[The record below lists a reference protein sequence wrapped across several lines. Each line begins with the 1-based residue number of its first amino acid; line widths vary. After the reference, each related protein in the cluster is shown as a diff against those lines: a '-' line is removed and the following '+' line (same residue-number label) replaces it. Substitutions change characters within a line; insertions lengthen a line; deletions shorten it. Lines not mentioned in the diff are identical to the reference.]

1 MKVNVSSRLA
11 IVSKLNAKKYINGI
25 LDELDLG
32 NHYFDDI
39 QKEVDKYEKLD
50 RGNPDPKEYW
60 AIYVAGTF
68 FTGSKKYLDG
78 MREGALINS
87 DEIANYKNK
96 ESISRG
102 LDEIKTLRSIL
113 NEKRL
118 LAKQKLKEFD
128 DFVKDLRDKIEES
141 TKAKEA
147 YAKEREEYLND
158 FEKLIKKFK

>member
-1 MKVNVSSRLA
+1 MKVNVLSRLA

-39 QKEVDKYEKLD
+39 QKEVDKHIRMDKSS
-50 RGNPDPKEYW
+50 DPKDCW
-60 AIYVAGTF
+60 AHYIAGTF

-87 DEIANYKNK
+87 EEMAKFKDK

-102 LDEIKTLRSIL
+102 LDEIKTLRSAL
-113 NEKRL
+113 NEKKL
-118 LAKQKLKEFD
+118 TAKQKLKEFD
-128 DFVKDLRDKIEES
+128 DFVKDLRDEIEKS
-141 TKAKEA
+141 IKAKEA
-147 YAKEREEYLND
+147 YLNERENYLND
-158 FEKLIKKFK
+158 CEKHLKNFK